1 MNCMKCGREVED
13 GQVFCPECLE
23 QMEEEPIRIATAVH
37 IPRQP
42 TKGTAT
48 HRPVLHP
55 EEEIKRLERANERL
69 RVWVI
74 LLAMATLLLAMAA
87 YHKEVASAVGAMG
100 KNYSVVETKLIPNGI
115 PR

>member
-13 GQVFCPECLE
+13 GQVFCQDCLT
-23 QMEEEPIRIATAVH
+23 QMEAEPIRIATPVH

-42 TKGTAT
+42 SKGATT
-48 HRPVLHP
+48 HRAVHHP
-55 EEEIKRLERANERL
+55 EEEVRRLEKANEKL

-87 YHKEVASAVGAMG
+87 YHNEVADVVEEWGR
-100 KNYSVVETKLIPNGI
+100 NYSVIDTRGM